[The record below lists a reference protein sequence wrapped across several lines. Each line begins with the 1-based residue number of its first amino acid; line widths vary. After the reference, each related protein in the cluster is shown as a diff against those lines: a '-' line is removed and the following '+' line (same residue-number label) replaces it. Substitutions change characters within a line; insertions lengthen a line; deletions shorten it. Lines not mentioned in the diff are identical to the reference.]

1 MFNKVLQGKDAHSKG
16 PTHFRVITGNGERPE
31 MKVGKNEPPE
41 MIASEMGLR
50 KTSSGQKANS
60 DSGCGTQ
67 CRVQLEA
74 GQKSNERRGLTPII
88 KISL

>member
-1 MFNKVLQGKDAHSKG
+1 
-16 PTHFRVITGNGERPE
+16 
-31 MKVGKNEPPE
+31 MKVGKMYRLE

-50 KTSSGQKANS
+50 KTSEWPKANS

-74 GQKSNERRGLTPII
+74 GQKSNERCGSDTYN
-88 KISL
+88 

>member
-1 MFNKVLQGKDAHSKG
+1 
-16 PTHFRVITGNGERPE
+16 
-31 MKVGKNEPPE
+31 MKVGKMNLLE
-41 MIASEMGLR
+41 MIASEMELR
-50 KTSSGQKANS
+50 KTSEWPKANS

-74 GQKSNERRGLTPII
+74 GQKSNERWGLTPII